1 MAQYKAV
8 VASTS
13 EKLDYETANKTPVII
28 IDNSKGLYDLLYSK
42 LSNMKYDKAIHKT
55 AKVSTGLGGVA
66 FLLGLGNPITA
77 VGELIFIAILTGGTA
92 ITAAAKKKK
101 LKDLS
106 NYKLIDIDAE
116 NKEFIIAY
124 KKFNKKKDTYQ
135 RKGE

>member
-1 MAQYKAV
+1 MEYKAV
-8 VASTS
+8 IASTS

-28 IDNSKGLYDLLYSK
+28 IDNSKGLYDLLESK
-42 LSNMKYDKAIHKT
+42 IKDLKNDRTLYKA
-55 AKVSTGLGGVA
+55 AKGTTGIGALG

-77 VGELIFIAILTGGTA
+77 VGELVFMAIATGGMA

-106 NYKLIDIDAE
+106 NYKLIANNEE
-116 NKEFIIAY
+116 NKEFVIAY